1 MMLRLLLSSVALL
14 LFTSVQAQQY
24 PSRPIRF
31 VMAYPPGGSSDALAR
46 PIANEMTKGLG
57 QPVLLEYKPGGG
69 STIGADFTAKSP
81 PDGYTIVLLLTAHAV
96 NATLMPKLPYDTM
109 RDFTPI
115 TLAAVAPLVVE
126 VNAQSP
132 IRTLRELID
141 AARSNKGKINYA
153 SAGPGNTSHL
163 AVELFK
169 MTVGVDMTH
178 VPYKGSG
185 PAITAILGREVD
197 LMFDAIGSS
206 LPQIQAGRFRAL
218 AVTTATRSPV
228 LPGVPTVQEAGVPGF
243 DVSVWYGVF
252 AAAGTPQPIVQKLN
266 AEFIR
271 AMNVPEVKE
280 RVEALGYQVV
290 GSTPAQL
297 DAHVRSEITRW
308 ARVVKEAGVTVE

>member
-1 MMLRLLLSSVALL
+1 MLRVLLSSVALL
-14 LFTSVQAQQY
+14 LFTSVEAQQY

-109 RDFTPI
+109 KDFTPI

-141 AARSNKGKINYA
+141 AARSNRGKINYA

-197 LMFDAIGSS
+197 LMFDSIGSS

-271 AMNVPEVKE
+271 AMNLPEVKE

>member
-1 MMLRLLLSSVALL
+1 MLRVLLSSVALL
-14 LFTSVQAQQY
+14 LFTSVEAQQY

-109 RDFTPI
+109 RDFAPI

-141 AARSNKGKINYA
+141 AARSSKGKINYA

-197 LMFDAIGSS
+197 LMFDAIGSKS
-206 LPQIQAGRFRAL
+206 L
-218 AVTTATRSPV
+218 T
-228 LPGVPTVQEAGVPGF
+228 
-243 DVSVWYGVF
+243 
-252 AAAGTPQPIVQKLN
+252 
-266 AEFIR
+266 
-271 AMNVPEVKE
+271 
-280 RVEALGYQVV
+280 
-290 GSTPAQL
+290 GS
-297 DAHVRSEITRW
+297 
-308 ARVVKEAGVTVE
+308 

>member
-1 MMLRLLLSSVALL
+1 MLRVLLSSVALL
-14 LFTSVQAQQY
+14 LFTSAEAQQY

-132 IRTLRELID
+132 ITTLRELID
-141 AARSNKGKINYA
+141 AARSSKGKINYA

-206 LPQIQAGRFRAL
+206 LPQIKAGRFRAL